1 MTDEATQLPCPRCGK
16 PRAEWTENAGAGL
29 AHGELTYCSTACAET
44 DPRPESLDQGDTR
57 ITGGPE
63 PGAAAGPEA
72 AGSPA
77 AAPSPAHIE
86 DPRAGGP
93 RPEPER

>member
-1 MTDEATQLPCPRCGK
+1 VDPTQLPCPRCGK
-16 PRAEWTENAGAGL
+16 PRAEWTEDGGAGVTR
-29 AHGELTYCSTACAET
+29 EDLTFCSVACAES
-44 DPRPESLDQGDTR
+44 DSRPSSLDQGDTNLSA
-57 ITGGPE
+57 GPE

-77 AAPSPAHIE
+77 AAPSPPIE

-93 RPEPER
+93 RPEPG